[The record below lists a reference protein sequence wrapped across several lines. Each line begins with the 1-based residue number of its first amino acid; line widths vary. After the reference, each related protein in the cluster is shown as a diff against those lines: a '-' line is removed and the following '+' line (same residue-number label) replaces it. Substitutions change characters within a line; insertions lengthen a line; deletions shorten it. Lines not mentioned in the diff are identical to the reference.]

1 MRYIIGTVIIGIV
14 LSTIGCSTL
23 PFSDDD
29 YTISE
34 VQTIS
39 SDPVDRSETPPS
51 IVNSQKTGSISAGQG
66 VGVNGYLWRASL
78 DLSLIH
84 I

>member
-1 MRYIIGTVIIGIV
+1 VIIGIV

-39 SDPVDRSETPPS
+39 SDPVDRSE
-51 IVNSQKTGSISAGQG
+51 
-66 VGVNGYLWRASL
+66 
-78 DLSLIH
+78 
-84 I
+84 